1 LITFR
6 KDKMQFT
13 YRIVGIVINDAKVLL
28 HRGEEDDFWSFPGGR
43 CELLE
48 NSKET
53 LKREMQEELK
63 IDIKV
68 ERLLWVV
75 ENFFEY
81 NGIEV
86 HELGL
91 YFLMS
96 FPNDCYIYE
105 KGESFI
111 GYEEECK
118 LIFQWFPI
126 DNFENIELYPSFL
139 RKALK
144 SIPENI
150 EHIIHTDIK

>member
-1 LITFR
+1 
-6 KDKMQFT
+6 MQFT
-13 YRIVGIVINDAKVLL
+13 YRIVGIAINDAKVLL
-28 HRGEEDDFWSFPGGR
+28 HRGEEDDFWAFPGGR

-63 IDIKV
+63 VDIKI

-86 HELGL
+86 HEVGF

-96 FPNDCYIYE
+96 FPTNSYVYE
-105 KGESFI
+105 QKEKFI
-111 GYEEECK
+111 IYEEEDK
-118 LIFQWFPI
+118 LIFRWFPI
-126 DNFENIELYPSFL
+126 DNLENIELYPSFL